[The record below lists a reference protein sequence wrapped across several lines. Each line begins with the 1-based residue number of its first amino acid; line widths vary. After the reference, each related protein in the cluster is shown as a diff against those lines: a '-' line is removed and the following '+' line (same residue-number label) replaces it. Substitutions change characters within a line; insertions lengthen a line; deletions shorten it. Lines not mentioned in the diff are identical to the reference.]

1 MVAFYTL
8 KNRPIYRLNIGEEN
22 YILRNLRKIRDGYH
36 WIRKAPLPNV
46 SIKHLENFNSTLNMS
61 LSLYR
66 NLSYTY
72 CTSTSGLLETI
83 PLQAILKKAE
93 PINKNLIPLTI
104 PTFVRLA
111 GFYSKDNL
119 SFRKRENIKK
129 NRQSL
134 V

>member
-83 PLQAILKKAE
+83 PL
-93 PINKNLIPLTI
+93 
-104 PTFVRLA
+104 
-111 GFYSKDNL
+111 
-119 SFRKRENIKK
+119 
-129 NRQSL
+129 
-134 V
+134 